1 MISLEQRLRQALAAT
16 SEAEPRPLVPIELPL
31 HLDKLLLPSLL
42 KGLRP
47 ASVLVPVVRRRRGL
61 QVLMTVRSA
70 AMRAHGGQI
79 SFPGGRREDRDASA
93 AAAALREAEE
103 EVGIP
108 GGAVEVVGYL
118 DDYPTL
124 TRYLVTPVVG
134 LVDDVAEVRPCAH
147 EVAEIFE
154 VPLSFVLGQ
163 ENFEHKILS
172 REGINVP
179 FFELN
184 YGSYRIWGATAGM
197 LWNLAQKVGGHGA

>member
-1 MISLEQRLRQALAAT
+1 MISLEQRLRTALAGT

-31 HLDKLLLPSLL
+31 HLEKLLLPSLL

-47 ASVLVPVVRRRRGL
+47 ASVLVPVVKRARGL
-61 QVLMTVRSA
+61 QVLLTVRSESL
-70 AMRAHGGQI
+70 RSHRGQI
-79 SFPGGRREDRDASA
+79 SFPGGRREDTDASA

-108 GGAVEVVGYL
+108 VGAVVVVGYL

-134 LVDDVAEVRPCAH
+134 LVDDVPEVRPCAH

-154 VPLSFVLGQ
+154 VPLSFVLHGD
-163 ENFEHKILS
+163 NFERKVLS

-197 LWNLAQKVGGHGA
+197 LWNLAQKVAPRDS